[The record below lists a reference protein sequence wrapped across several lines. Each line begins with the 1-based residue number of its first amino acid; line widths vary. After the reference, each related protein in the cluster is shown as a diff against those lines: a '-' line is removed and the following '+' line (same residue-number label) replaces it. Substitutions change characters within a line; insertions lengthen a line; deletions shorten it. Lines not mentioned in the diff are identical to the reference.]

1 VGSRPRPFF
10 VIGPI
15 GKNSRS
21 EDRKVAGRPAPL
33 KTGQRPGRSRHRAGK
48 ATAEKGPIRVGS
60 LLVTSS
66 RPGHDEEGAD
76 RSQMLGSVVGE
87 ALEPLGKGT
96 GVIPVLVTLQ

>member
-1 VGSRPRPFF
+1 
-10 VIGPI
+10 
-15 GKNSRS
+15 
-21 EDRKVAGRPAPL
+21 
-33 KTGQRPGRSRHRAGK
+33 
-48 ATAEKGPIRVGS
+48 VGS